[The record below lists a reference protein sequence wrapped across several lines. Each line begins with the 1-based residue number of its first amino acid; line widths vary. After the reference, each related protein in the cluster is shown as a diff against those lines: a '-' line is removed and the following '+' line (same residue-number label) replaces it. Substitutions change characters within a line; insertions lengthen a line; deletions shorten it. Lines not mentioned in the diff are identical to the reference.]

1 MKNLALIF
9 GLILL
14 TSLGFAQETEA
25 VGEQIS
31 ENTVKVTYYHSN
43 GKVMH
48 QGNYIDGK
56 ADGLWKS
63 FDETGNLVSECSFE
77 QGKKTGLWNFYTS
90 TALNAV
96 VYSDN
101 TVADV
106 KKFST
111 NALVGN

>member
-63 FDETGNLVSECSFE
+63 FDETGNLVSEGSFE

>member
-9 GLILL
+9 GLILF
-14 TSLGFAQETEA
+14 TSFGFAQETEP

-56 ADGLWKS
+56 AAGLWKS
-63 FDETGNLVSECSFE
+63 YDETGNLVSEGSFE
-77 QGKKTGLWNFYTS
+77 QGKKSGLWNFYT
-90 TALNAV
+90 TKALNAV
-96 VYSDN
+96 VYTDN
-101 TVADV
+101 SVSDV

-111 NALVGN
+111 NALAGN

>member
-9 GLILL
+9 GLILF

-63 FDETGNLVSECSFE
+63 FDETGNLVSEGSFE

-111 NALVGN
+111 NTLVVN

>member
-9 GLILL
+9 GLILF
-14 TSLGFAQETEA
+14 TSFGFAQETEA

-56 ADGLWKS
+56 AAGLWKS
-63 FDETGNLVSECSFE
+63 YDETGNKMQTVDVDGIGGGISLGFVYFITKSFGV
-77 QGKKTGLWNFYTS
+77 QASFAGLTYTS
-90 TALNAV
+90 A
-96 VYSDN
+96 SFDE
-101 TVADV
+101 
-106 KKFST
+106 FE
-111 NALVGN
+111 

>member
-9 GLILL
+9 GLILF

-63 FDETGNLVSECSFE
+63 FDETGNLVSEGSFE
-77 QGKKTGLWNFYTS
+77 QGKKTGLWNFYSS